1 MLNELEIKNVSQT
14 KALNLSLSSIQTQ
27 DNIKV
32 SIPPN
37 DSFLTKITKEGVRK
51 MGVST
56 AGESTNFWEGIVPVN
71 ISNAILINPDNKSV
85 IYNNHPL
92 VSINKNIGENGS
104 AYIVLIMLIVLAVIG
119 FWLYKKRK

>member
-27 DNIKV
+27 DNVKV

-37 DSFLTKITKEGVRK
+37 DSFLTKIAKEGVRK

-56 AGESTNFWEGIVPVN
+56 GESTNFWEGIVPVN
-71 ISNAILINPDNKSV
+71 ISNPILINPDNKSV
-85 IYNNHPL
+85 IYNNRPL
-92 VSINKNIGENGS
+92 VNINKILREDNNG
-104 AYIVLIMLIVLAVIG
+104 YIVLIVVSMVALIC
-119 FWLYKKRK
+119 FWLYKRK

>member
-1 MLNELEIKNVSQT
+1 MLNELEIKNVSQK

-27 DNIKV
+27 DNLNI

-37 DSFLTKITKEGVRK
+37 DSFLTKIAKEGVRK
-51 MGVST
+51 MSVST
-56 AGESTNFWEGIVPVN
+56 LGESTNFWEGIVPVN

-92 VSINKNIGENGS
+92 VSTNRNIGENNN
-104 AYIVLIMLIVLAVIG
+104 AYIGLIVLSMVVLIC
-119 FWLYKKRK
+119 FWLYKRK

>member
-51 MGVST
+51 MEVST
-56 AGESTNFWEGIVPVN
+56 AGESNNFWEGIVPVN

-85 IYNNHPL
+85 SYNNHPL
-92 VSINKNIGENGS
+92 VAVSKNLGENN
-104 AYIVLIMLIVLAVIG
+104 ATYIILIVLSMVMLVC
-119 FWLYKKRK
+119 FWLYKKSK

>member
-1 MLNELEIKNVSQT
+1 MLNELKIKNISQT

-51 MGVST
+51 MEVST
-56 AGESTNFWEGIVPVN
+56 AEESNNFWEGIIPVN

-85 IYNNHPL
+85 SYNNHPL
-92 VSINKNIGENGS
+92 VSVNKNSGENNI
-104 AYIVLIMLIVLAVIG
+104 AYTVLIVLIVLTIIG
-119 FWLYKKRK
+119 GWLYKKRR

>member
-51 MGVST
+51 MSVST
-56 AGESTNFWEGIVPVN
+56 SGESTNFWEGIVPVN

-85 IYNNHPL
+85 IYNNHHL
-92 VSINKNIGENGS
+92 VSINKNIGEDNS
-104 AYIVLIMLIVLAVIG
+104 AYIVLIVLIVLAIIG

>member
-14 KALNLSLSSIQTQ
+14 KALNLSLFSIQTQ
-27 DNIKV
+27 DNLKV

-51 MGVST
+51 MEVST
-56 AGESTNFWEGIVPVN
+56 AGESNNFWEGIVPVN

-85 IYNNHPL
+85 IYNNHPF
-92 VSINKNIGENGS
+92 VNKKSEENNTT
-104 AYIVLIMLIVLAVIG
+104 YIILIVLSILTILC
-119 FWLYKKRK
+119 FLLYNKRK